1 MKQARQPN
9 GPAWISDV
17 WCLPIA
23 GSVYP
28 AIPSI
33 VLVIAL
39 SSGPFFAH
47 LVTGLE
53 PSSIFERKQAV
64 DASHR
69 ILGYILLHSVSDS
82 TVSRNNITSY
92 PQDTD
97 TIASTSQT
105 PILRRLVKH
114 DSDIDKVFASE
125 PDNATWMS
133 IPSAT

>member
-1 MKQARQPN
+1 MAKDTYTNDHSPTTRPKRF
-9 GPAWISDV
+9 
-17 WCLPIA
+17 LPIA

-64 DASHR
+64 DASDR

-82 TVSRNNITSY
+82 TVSRNNNNI
-92 PQDTD
+92 
-97 TIASTSQT
+97 I
-105 PILRRLVKH
+105 
-114 DSDIDKVFASE
+114 
-125 PDNATWMS
+125 
-133 IPSAT
+133 IPSRHRHHRIHLLNTDP

>member
-64 DASHR
+64 DASDR
-69 ILGYILLHSVSDS
+69 ILGYILLHSV
-82 TVSRNNITSY
+82 N
-92 PQDTD
+92 TD

-105 PILRRLVKH
+105 PILRRLVMH